1 MCAQRKRDPA
11 LVSSAPTLAVVD
23 RAAHPHRI
31 WLGYGLLVSVVAQ
44 YWTGVLQRLR
54 AEVDVFAR
62 LVEHMGERG
71 RMNEL
76 ALTRL
81 LESFV
86 PSRIGVG
93 TGVLFDSHDRQGPQ
107 TDVVLFDRANQP
119 AIMAQTTQVLFPIE
133 VATAC
138 VEVKTTLTSDA
149 VKDCL
154 DKRER
159 LHALEPLE
167 GDGAPPGPPPFV
179 VLSYDAGF
187 ASPQAAIDSFARS
200 PDHLPELLCVLEV
213 GLIAGRADL
222 LPGAEGQWGCGVAL
236 AQEDDGAGGWKLV
249 EIGPEHERV
258 EVAGQLVPVVEHDGN
273 VHAADPGRALLLFA
287 EALARIAAERSGA
300 PVPVLSRYLTD
311 RVRDL
316 AWLTPPDA

>member
-1 MCAQRKRDPA
+1 M
-11 LVSSAPTLAVVD
+11 
-23 RAAHPHRI
+23 
-31 WLGYGLLVSVVAQ
+31 
-44 YWTGVLQRLR
+44 GVLQRLR

-62 LVEHMGERG
+62 LVQHMGERG

-76 ALTRL
+76 ALTQL

-93 TGVLFDSHDRQGPQ
+93 TGVLFDSHDEQGPQ

-119 AIMAQTTQVLFPIE
+119 AVMAQTTQVLFPIE

-138 VEVKTTLTSDA
+138 VEVKTTLTSSA

-154 DKRER
+154 DKRAR
-159 LHALEPLE
+159 LHKLEPLE
-167 GDGAPPGPPPFV
+167 GEGASAGHPPFV

-187 ASPQAAIDSFARS
+187 QSAQAAIDSFGRV
-200 PDHLPELLCVLEV
+200 PEQLPELLCILEV
-213 GLIAGRADL
+213 GLVAGRGDL
-222 LPGAEGQWGCGVAL
+222 IGPGAPAEWACGLAL
-236 AQEDDGAGGWKLV
+236 SQEDDGAGGWKLV
-249 EIGPEHERV
+249 DVEPKHERV
-258 EVAGQLVPVVEHDGN
+258 EVAGQLVAVVEHDGQ

-287 EALARIAAERSGA
+287 EALARLAAERSGA
-300 PVPVLSRYLTD
+300 PAPVLSRYLTA

-316 AWLTPPDA
+316 ALLSPPGV